1 MWCFHAVRARF
12 PSPCTAGFARQGPGK
27 TVTGS
32 GKAKAVRVAI
42 LAGID
47 EAGFGPLLGPL
58 MVSCS
63 AFSVEPGLLEADLWQ
78 TFKRSVGKTRRHLA
92 GRLLIAD
99 SKKAFDRAGGLGHLE
114 RTVLAV
120 LRMMGAEMQ
129 DLTSLLD
136 VLCPE
141 CLPRL
146 AEYPWYQDLHRWRL
160 TEDGGR
166 RTGDGVEGTDLGS
179 RDTGDER
186 QDAASMRIASNV
198 FEDDLQTH
206 GAKLVHMQSR
216 CLDVAYYNR
225 MVSQVRNKSQVLFI
239 ATTQLVQG
247 LLDRFSED
255 NVRILVDRQGG
266 RAHYREHLL
275 RSFPGMDLRI
285 VAEGSQSS
293 IYELRAGARTVR
305 LSFTV
310 GADEC
315 YLPVSLASMVSK
327 YVREL
332 LMRCVNEYFVGMDAG
347 LKPTAGYWKDGLRF
361 VEELRHR
368 LPQVEIDRERLI
380 RSR

>member
-1 MWCFHAVRARF
+1 M
-12 PSPCTAGFARQGPGK
+12 
-27 TVTGS
+27 
-32 GKAKAVRVAI
+32 AI

-63 AFSVEPGLLEADLWQ
+63 AFSVEPELLEADLWQ
-78 TFKRSVGKTRRHLA
+78 TLKRSVGKTRRHLA

-99 SKKAFDRAGGLGHLE
+99 SKKAFDRADGLGHLE

-120 LRMMGAEMQ
+120 LRSMGAETQ
-129 DLTSLLD
+129 DLASLLGI
-136 VLCPE
+136 LCPE

-146 AEYPWYQDLHRWRL
+146 AEYPWYQDLPKWRL
-160 TEDGGR
+160 TEDGQSGGNR
-166 RTGDGVEGTDLGS
+166 AE
-179 RDTGDER
+179 RDADKQR
-186 QDAASMRIASNV
+186 QDAASMRIAANV

-275 RSFPGMDLRI
+275 RSFGGMDLRI

-332 LMRCVNEYFVGMDAG
+332 LMRCVNEYFVGMDAA
-347 LKPTAGYWKDGLRF
+347 LKPTAGYWQDGLRF
-361 VEELRHR
+361 VEELRQR
-368 LPQVEIDRERLI
+368 LPHVEIDRQRLI

>member
-1 MWCFHAVRARF
+1 M
-12 PSPCTAGFARQGPGK
+12 
-27 TVTGS
+27 
-32 GKAKAVRVAI
+32 AI

-58 MVSCS
+58 VVSCS
-63 AFSVEPGLLEADLWQ
+63 AFSVEPELLEADLWQ
-78 TFKRSVGKTRRHLA
+78 TLKRSVGKTRRHLA

-99 SKKAFDRAGGLGHLE
+99 SKKAYDRAGGLGHLE

-120 LRMMGAEMQ
+120 LRMMGAETQ
-129 DLTSLLD
+129 DLASLLG

-146 AEYPWYQDLHRWRL
+146 ADYPWYQDLQQWRL
-160 TEDGGR
+160 TENGGR
-166 RTGDGVEGTDLGS
+166 GTGQGARTTDRGS
-179 RDTGDER
+179 RDIGDER
-186 QDAASMRIASNV
+186 RDAASMRIAANV
-198 FEDDLQTH
+198 FQGDLGTH

-247 LLDRFSED
+247 ILDRFGED
-255 NVRILVDRQGG
+255 DVRILVDRQGG

-275 RSFPGMDLRI
+275 RSFGGMDLRI

-293 IYELRAGARTVR
+293 IYELKAGARTVR

-332 LMRCVNEYFVGMDAG
+332 LMRCVNEYFVGMDAT

-361 VEELRHR
+361 VEELRQR
-368 LPQVEIDRERLI
+368 LPHVEIDRRRLV